1 MSVQQSHIRA
11 RRLTVD
17 EDSDQ
22 RRLDNYLI
30 TLLNDIPHSHIYNLI
45 RTGQVRVNGGRAK
58 PKMRLYAGDTVRVP
72 PVRMRAASRP
82 NSISMELR
90 AALERVIYEDEHLLV
105 IDKPAGIA
113 VHSGSRHQVGLIEA
127 LRVVRPDGDKVEL
140 VHRLDKDTS
149 GILVLAKG
157 KRTLREL
164 HKLWRR
170 ESADILLVKT
180 YTALLKGFVSRLHQT
195 IESADK
201 NKVARHLTQSH
212 RMPPAVGKSIFL
224 VKEHFGSCTL
234 AEIELHTGKTHQA
247 RLHAQRL
254 GHPIAGDRKYGD
266 HQFNA
271 LMQRFELRRM
281 FLHAAQLR
289 LPHPMTDTLL
299 ELESNLPQELLSVIL
314 KLQAETAAQR

>member
-1 MSVQQSHIRA
+1 MSIQQNHIGA
-11 RRLTVD
+11 RRMTID
-17 EDSDQ
+17 DDSDQ

-58 PKMRLYAGDTVRVP
+58 PKMRLYAGDVVRVP
-72 PVRMRAASRP
+72 PVRMQAERRP
-82 NSISMELR
+82 NSVSAELR
-90 AALERVIYEDEHLLV
+90 AALERVLYEDEQLLV

-113 VHSGSRHQVGLIEA
+113 VHSGSKHQVGLIEA
-127 LRVVRPDGDKVEL
+127 LRVVRPDGEKVEL

-170 ESADILLVKT
+170 DSPDILLVKT
-180 YTALLKGFVSRLHQT
+180 YVALLKGSLGKMYQT
-195 IESADK
+195 IESSDK
-201 NKVARHLTQSH
+201 HKVVSH
-212 RMPPAVGKSIFL
+212 RAPPAIGKSTFL
-224 VKEHFGSCTL
+224 AKEHFCNCTL

-247 RLHAQRL
+247 RQHAQQL

-271 LMQRFELRRM
+271 AMQRVGLRRM
-281 FLHAAQLR
+281 FLHAVQLR
-289 LPHPMTDTLL
+289 LRHPMTGAVLKLD
-299 ELESNLPQELLSVIL
+299 SDLPQELAGVIC
-314 KLQAETAAQR
+314 KIRTEPAAQD